1 MKALDSIA
9 QSVWAAA
16 TVEDKRAL
24 VCEMIDQFQH
34 KAKVDEFKR
43 QVMAMTTKY
52 KLDNFAAQLELRNG
66 NKVIK

>member
-9 QSVWAAA
+9 QKVWAAP
-16 TVEDKRAL
+16 TVEEKRTL

-34 KAKVDEFKR
+34 KSKAEEYKR
-43 QVMAMTTKY
+43 QAMTMSTKY

-66 NKVIK
+66 NQVIR